1 MTIHTDLEYWGIDQ
15 QLLSTCCA
23 VKQYPDMK
31 TSQNECE
38 RIKRNIKREEKRTKE
53 ENFGET
59 SIARCR
65 KTVWNLTEYPE
76 SSFAARVRIKY
87 FPSI

>member
-1 MTIHTDLEYWGIDQ
+1 MNIY
-15 QLLSTCCA
+15 CA
-23 VKQYPDMK
+23 IKYYPEMQRR
-31 TSQNECE
+31 QNEYE
-38 RIKRNIKREEKRTKE
+38 RTKRNLKREEKRTEE

-59 SIARCR
+59 SVARCR

-87 FPSI
+87 FPTL